1 MTQQQR
7 TTYGLI
13 GYPLGHSFSARFFAE
28 KFEREGILAQYCN
41 FEMESVENLRHFIKA
56 RPDICGLN
64 VTIPHK
70 RAVIPHLDALSD
82 EARAIG
88 AVNVIKIERNGGQL
102 LLTGHNTDAVGFR
115 RSLEPLL
122 RPEHQRALVLGTGGA
137 SRAIVHVLHALGITP
152 QYVSRTRRE
161 GLLSYE
167 DIDKDVMASHRLIV
181 NCTPVG
187 MHPHTD
193 EAPALPYEL
202 LTPHHLLY
210 DLIYNPLETRFLRI
224 GREHG
229 ATTKNGLEM
238 LELQALAAW
247 EIWTT

>member
-13 GYPLGHSFSARFFAE
+13 GYPLGHSFSARFFTE

-41 FEMESVENLRHFIKA
+41 FEMESVENLRHFIKT

-88 AVNVIKIERNGGQL
+88 AVNVIKIERTGGQL

-137 SRAIVHVLHALGITP
+137 SHAIVYVLHALGITP